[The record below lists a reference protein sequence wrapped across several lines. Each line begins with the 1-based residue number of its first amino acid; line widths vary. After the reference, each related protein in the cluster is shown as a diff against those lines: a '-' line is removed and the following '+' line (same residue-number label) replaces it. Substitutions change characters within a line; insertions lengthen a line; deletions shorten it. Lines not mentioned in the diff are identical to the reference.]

1 MLKDR
6 HSRSGLL
13 KSELERKRGAGAHN
27 WGSFAQEGQYESLAD
42 ADAQRDIG
50 DLDASDLVN
59 NEGDEAEINADADA
73 DVLADLPSDQGGI
86 GGTADETGINPDVPK
101 DFTRETA
108 RAIVD
113 ASGVT
118 RSPTDSTSSLDS
130 ARGGQRRKSSVS
142 EEEREKARLYREH
155 AMHKGGERGV
165 DEPPTRE
172 IES

>member
-1 MLKDR
+1 VLKDR

-59 NEGDEAEINADADA
+59 NEGDEAELNADADA

-113 ASGVT
+113 ANGVA

-142 EEEREKARLYREH
+142 EEEREKARLYRER
-155 AMHKGGERGV
+155 AMHKGGECGG
-165 DEPPTRE
+165 DESSMTGIR
-172 IES
+172 S